1 MSDDQITQLLTYVL
15 IFMIF
20 ILMVLAVVFIYVK
33 IKERKKRK
41 SEEIKTD
48 ENTRRKD
55 RTRKYSNKRI

>member
-20 ILMVLAVVFIYVK
+20 ILIILAVVFIYVK
-33 IKERKKRK
+33 AKERKKRK

-48 ENTRRKD
+48 ENTRRSI
-55 RTRKYSNKRI
+55 RIRKHSNKRI